1 MVLIAVI
8 YILIAWLLFRFKVLP
23 WNWPWRIITAAV
35 GIVILACFFGLL
47 NYLTPSG
54 RFVVG
59 SRVVEVI
66 PNVAGRVISIDVK
79 PGVFVKAGA
88 TLFQIERSPYKF
100 RIQQLQA
107 ALAEARQNAE
117 QLKGNV
123 DLAKADVAAAR
134 SQATLSEQRLKDIE
148 TLASK
153 DATSQF
159 RLQDATTPAQ
169 LTAAQLQSA
178 QAREQNARLALG
190 SEINGENTA
199 VAQLMAQLDNAQ
211 WELEQTTVRAPA
223 DGYVS
228 TMALAVGAR
237 VQPASSAL
245 SFILAADIAIVGVFP
260 QNGFQ
265 TVKPGAIV
273 KLVFL
278 DRPGEIYRT
287 TIGDNIRGVGQGQ
300 IAVSGMLARAETV
313 GTSTDYPAQIKIPDG
328 IDRNELRVGT
338 VGTATVFADNAGPI
352 AILANILL
360 WVKSYAAY
368 L

>member
-1 MVLIAVI
+1 
-8 YILIAWLLFRFKVLP
+8 
-23 WNWPWRIITAAV
+23 
-35 GIVILACFFGLL
+35 
-47 NYLTPSG
+47 
-54 RFVVG
+54 
-59 SRVVEVI
+59 
-66 PNVAGRVISIDVK
+66 
-79 PGVFVKAGA
+79 
-88 TLFQIERSPYKF
+88 
-100 RIQQLQA
+100 
-107 ALAEARQNAE
+107 
-117 QLKGNV
+117 
-123 DLAKADVAAAR
+123 
-134 SQATLSEQRLKDIE
+134 
-148 TLASK
+148 
-153 DATSQF
+153 
-159 RLQDATTPAQ
+159 
-169 LTAAQLQSA
+169 
-178 QAREQNARLALG
+178 
-190 SEINGENTA
+190 
-199 VAQLMAQLDNAQ
+199 LDNAQ